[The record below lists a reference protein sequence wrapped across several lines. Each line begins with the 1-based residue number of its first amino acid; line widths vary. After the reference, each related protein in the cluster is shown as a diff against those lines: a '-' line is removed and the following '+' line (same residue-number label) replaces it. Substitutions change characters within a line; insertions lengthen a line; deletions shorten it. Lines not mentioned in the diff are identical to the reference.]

1 MIANSDELTL
11 QSVLESRG
19 LCVPEADLPYLLLTI
34 QRQRRLVHSWN
45 DRVDPQ
51 TEPAH
56 IFAPSHLC
64 PRHLKMTDPV
74 RTQSRLI

>member
-1 MIANSDELTL
+1 MMANSDELTL

-19 LCVPEADLPYLLLTI
+19 LCVPEVDLPYLLLTI
-34 QRQRRLVHSWN
+34 QRQRRLVDSWN

-56 IFAPSHLC
+56 IFTLAPLRPLHLQ
-64 PRHLKMTDPV
+64 MADPV
-74 RTQSRLI
+74 GNQASLI